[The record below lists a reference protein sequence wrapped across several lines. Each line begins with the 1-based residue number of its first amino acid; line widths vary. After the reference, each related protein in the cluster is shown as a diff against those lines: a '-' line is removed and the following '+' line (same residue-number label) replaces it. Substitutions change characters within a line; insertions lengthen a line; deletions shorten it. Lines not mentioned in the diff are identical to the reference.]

1 MRREALPWLQIAT
14 HVGGLAP
21 LAALAWLFWQDR
33 LGPVPVAAVIRRLG
47 RYALVFLILSLA
59 PTAVRLVTGSG
70 ELLRVRRWL
79 GLYAFLYAVLHALA
93 FAGLDYGF
101 DLRLLATVIL
111 ESRREIVGLAALL
124 ILGLL
129 ALTSIPA
136 LIRALGK
143 QWKRLHRL
151 VYVAAGLVVLHYAW
165 NYKELRRWPV
175 AAGTALVVLLVIRLP
190 PVARLLGRRQRSRD
204 DGPTQKPK
212 G

>member
-1 MRREALPWLQIAT
+1 VRREALPWLQIAT

-21 LAALAWLFWQDR
+21 LAVLAWLFWQDR
-33 LGPVPVAAVIRRLG
+33 LGPVPVAAAIRRLG

-59 PTAVRLVTGSG
+59 PTAVRLVTGSS

-101 DLRLLATVIL
+101 DLRLLATVVL
-111 ESRREIVGLAALL
+111 ESRREIVGLAALS

-136 LIRALGK
+136 LIRSLGK
-143 QWKRLHRL
+143 HWKRVHRL

-175 AAGTALVVLLVIRLP
+175 AAGTALLLLLAIRLP
-190 PVARLLGRRQRSRD
+190 PVARLLRQRHNAEGA
-204 DGPTQKPK
+204 GPT
-212 G
+212 